1 MSFLPPHLSI
11 PRMRQPENRRRL
23 NRRLPAT
30 EVNHPREWNLFE
42 RGGHEMNA
50 TRRRFFQGGSAG
62 EAKISKTD
70 SRANSAEVQCEACP
84 LNQVKVG
91 VAVRVKKLCVSHD
104 IQVRLRELGFCEHQI
119 IRLLA
124 TQSNCICQVCNA
136 RLAISHKLAGF
147 ILVEPL
153 SSPSKEAARN
163 PLEAQW
169 Q

>member
-1 MSFLPPHLSI
+1 MW
-11 PRMRQPENRRRL
+11 QPENRRRS
-23 NRRLPAT
+23 NRRLSAT
-30 EVNHPREWNLFE
+30 EVIILVNGIYLNPVSGTSQ
-42 RGGHEMNA
+42 GGEHDINA
-50 TRRRFFQGGSAG
+50 TRRRFSQGGSAG
-62 EAKISKTD
+62 KMKISKTD
-70 SRANSAEVQCEACP
+70 FQSNSVEAQCEACP
-84 LNQVKVG
+84 LNQVEAG

-124 TQSNCICQVCNA
+124 IQSNCICQVCNA
-136 RLAISHKLAGF
+136 RLAISHKLAGS

-153 SSPSKEAARN
+153 RSPSKEVARN

>member
-1 MSFLPPHLSI
+1 VG
-11 PRMRQPENRRRL
+11 PRKEG
-23 NRRLPAT
+23 
-30 EVNHPREWNLFE
+30 EHD
-42 RGGHEMNA
+42 MNA
-50 TRRRFFQGGSAG
+50 TWRRFFQGGSAG
-62 EAKISKTD
+62 EVKISKTD
-70 SRANSAEVQCEACP
+70 SRANSVEVQCEACP
-84 LNQVKVG
+84 LNHVEVG
-91 VAVRVKKLCVSHD
+91 AAVRIKKLCASHE

-136 RLAISHKLAGF
+136 RLAISQKLARL

-153 SSPSKEAARN
+153 RSPSKEIARN